1 MLHSGKGTCDED
13 GSYDVVVGPRVI
25 EWEEETSHS
34 TQMKEVTIS
43 VVHSYV
49 DGVPIWMDVPA
60 NMVAACKMCVT
71 ARLLRL
77 VKPRTSETRSSP

>member
-1 MLHSGKGTCDED
+1 MPSDP
-13 GSYDVVVGPRVI
+13 VGGFRSAAKVKHAP
-25 EWEEETSHS
+25 WPFFG

-60 NMVAACKMCVT
+60 NMVAACKMCVDGKTCATCQT
-71 ARLLRL
+71 AN
-77 VKPRTSETRSSP
+77 E